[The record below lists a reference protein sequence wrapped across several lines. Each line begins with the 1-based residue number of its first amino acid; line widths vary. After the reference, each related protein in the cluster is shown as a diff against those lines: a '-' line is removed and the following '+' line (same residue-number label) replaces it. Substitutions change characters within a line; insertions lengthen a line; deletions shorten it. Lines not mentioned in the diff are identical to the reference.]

1 MLLNWCAGEDLESPL
16 NRKEIKRVKPKG
28 HPPWVFTGRTN
39 PEAEALVLWP
49 PDGNSWLFGKDSDVG
64 KDWGQEEKGATEDE
78 MVGWHEW
85 LNEHE
90 FEQTQGDS
98 EGQGSLA
105 MLQFISSQGVR
116 YDLATEQVLRHLHG
130 VFQIEFKSP
139 EPKHP
144 SVNMMFSVAVV
155 VSNPIDIPLI
165 TSLNAWSQPLEV
177 SHNLTNYI
185 YTHNFPWLWKM
196 HNNQD

>member
-1 MLLNWCAGEDLESPL
+1 
-16 NRKEIKRVKPKG
+16 
-28 HPPWVFTGRTN
+28 
-39 PEAEALVLWP
+39 
-49 PDGNSWLFGKDSDVG
+49 
-64 KDWGQEEKGATEDE
+64 
-78 MVGWHEW
+78 
-85 LNEHE
+85 
-90 FEQTQGDS
+90 
-98 EGQGSLA
+98 

-116 YDLATEQVLRHLHG
+116 YNLATEQVLRHLHG

-185 YTHNFPWLWKM
+185 YTHNFP
-196 HNNQD
+196 